1 MLRIIC
7 SGEIHGT
14 LLGSDTYV
22 TISACGM
29 ILRLYIIHI
38 LFLCIAGQFPNTLY
52 LRLPK
57 SQIMLLTEISTL
69 CETLKLKLEYDE
81 DVYNRV

>member
-1 MLRIIC
+1 MLRILG

-14 LLGSDTYV
+14 LLGSDTYL

-38 LFLCIAGQFPNTLY
+38 LFLCIAGLFPNTSY

-57 SQIMLLTEISTL
+57 SQIMLLTEITTL
-69 CETLKLKLEYDE
+69 CETLKLKVEYNE